1 VRFDTECLAKDI
13 TNEPRG
19 LLSKQSKSLRLSFI
33 DSFTR
38 KILTT
43 EQPTDCSSD
52 LKEELDES
60 CPLFAV
66 SQKVRDSLNSRQDVK
81 ELILNLQ
88 VCIKVLKKHIP
99 NVTKT
104 LNAEEDSTIYA
115 TNVIQDLLKRA
126 QESKLS
132 AKILTDFTGIKRLD
146 YSKTFSSSDINALVE
161 TLA

>member
-1 VRFDTECLAKDI
+1 M
-13 TNEPRG
+13 
-19 LLSKQSKSLRLSFI
+19 
-33 DSFTR
+33 
-38 KILTT
+38 LTT
-43 EQPTDCSSD
+43 VQPTDCSSD
-52 LKEELDES
+52 LKEELEES

-66 SQKVRDSLNSRQDVK
+66 SRDVRESLNSRQDVK

-88 VCIKVLKKHIP
+88 VCIKVLKQHIP

-146 YSKTFSSSDINALVE
+146 YSKTFSSSDINALVA